1 MNHKRITNQILEQ
14 KNFTL
19 NSTLKLL
26 LNMKKLFSY
35 LLIASVLTFSSCT
48 NYDDQFADLEASIE
62 ALKTQVAGFSTL
74 SASLTTLQSSVAE
87 VKTSIANLPGNEA
100 LEADLEALSATVSAL
115 TASLESLAG
124 IVATGES
131 TTEAIN
137 AAVAAIEANQDAL
150 ATALADVATAQ
161 AAAAVA
167 ASTSSEAAT
176 QALADAVAEL
186 KAVGTTDLAA
196 LTSAIEAVEAAQAAY
211 QATSSDEATALS
223 DAIAALATAQASG
236 SSDLSALINAVQTAQ
251 TAANAVAI
259 ANQTATSAAITASQT
274 ASTNAQTALSAAIA
288 ALTTAEAA
296 GTADLTAL
304 INAVQAAQTVAA
316 TAAAANQAEMLASN
330 SALADTQAALT
341 AAIEAL
347 QADLDTVGTTTA
359 ATKIV
364 ADLLSES
371 LALLQVGQ
379 TANTASIAQ
388 LIASIAA
395 LPEDA
400 DIANVITVVSA
411 AVTASTQEMIASIL
425 ENNDVLS
432 GGLNITN
439 AAELAYAVSVAN
451 QVGIINGDLKVT
463 KSVANGLSAAD
474 ISAVTS
480 LIKTVV
486 GKVTVT
492 TNADLDFSGLTSIS
506 GNYSVTGNDVSDD
519 NLTSVGG
526 TVNLNYGGGYVQPSL
541 TNTGAITLTN
551 YSSAVLAGSLTTTT
565 VDLSGF
571 TTAAPSLTISGTLND
586 AAGDLDKLTD
596 ATSINTG
603 AILINNATSGS
614 ILSLTAKVRPTGA
627 TISTASATVV
637 VLNGDITSG
646 TLSVTLESATSL
658 VINASD
664 ITGTQIGI
672 DAPLASV
679 SMANLSGITGD
690 LDVISA
696 SSFSAPALASVTG
709 FVIIASPSID
719 LGLLETVSES
729 IDMSAGTL
737 LSLPKLE
744 SIAASSTLSATT
756 ISLPVLGQATGT
768 LTINGDLSAN
778 ALESLLDMNFTG
790 SSFTANGLVEVGN
803 ITLTGPTSVSLP
815 SLTTAGTITADEAVV
830 FDAGLLDVSST
841 INTASA
847 TTLILGDINAVETSI
862 ADRTTI
868 VTLKLNT
875 SNGFSGGDFAS
886 LNDLTVQGTGV
897 ITLTS
902 NNSSLESVNIKGA
915 HTSVDIAG
923 TASLTSLVTAGTIET
938 LSIDASGL
946 VSFNPGHA
954 VVNLSSLTVT
964 NNASLVSLTT
974 STDYLGDLTVTGNAS
989 LTTVDF
995 SSYQNVS
1002 NSTTTATI
1010 DIYGNSLS
1018 AAITTAIAAN
1028 GAVAFKEATIVSSG
1042 LATLKTAIIAHVA
1055 AYTEAK
1061 LSLDVRPDNITIN
1074 GTAGGDLTTVTQV
1087 TGSVLDGT
1095 DYINTSDEFALIN

>member
-62 ALKTQVAGFSTL
+62 ALKDQVAGFSTL
-74 SASLTTLQSSVAE
+74 SASLTELKNSVE
-87 VKTSIANLPGNEA
+87 GVKTSIANLPGNEA
-100 LEADLEALSATVSAL
+100 IEADLDTLSATVSAL
-115 TASLESLAG
+115 TASLESLAA

-137 AAVAAIEANQDAL
+137 AAVDAIEANQDAL

-167 ASTSSEAAT
+167 ASTSSAAAT

-196 LTSAIEAVEAAQAAY
+196 LTAAIEAVEDAQATY
-211 QATSSDEATALS
+211 SATSSDEATALS
-223 DAIAALATAQASG
+223 DAIAALTTAQASG
-236 SSDLSALINAVQTAQ
+236 SSNLSALINAVQTAQ

-259 ANQTATSAAITASQT
+259 ANQTATSSAITASQT
-274 ASTNAQTALSAAIA
+274 ALANSIA

-296 GTADLTAL
+296 GTVDLTAL
-304 INAVQAAQTVAA
+304 INAVQDAQTVAA

-330 SALADTQAALT
+330 AALADTQTALT
-341 AAIEAL
+341 AAIVAL

-364 ADLLSES
+364 ADLLTES

-388 LIASIAA
+388 LITSIAA

-411 AVTASTQEMIASIL
+411 AVTASTAEMIASIL
-425 ENNDVLS
+425 ENNDVLT

-451 QVGIINGDLKVT
+451 QVGIINGDLAVT

-480 LIKTVV
+480 LINTVV
-486 GKVTVT
+486 GKVTIT

-551 YSSAVLAGSLTTTT
+551 YTSAVLAGSLTTTT

-571 TTAAPSLTISGTLND
+571 TTAAPSLTISGTNN
-586 AAGDLDKLTD
+586 AGDLDGFTD

-603 AILINNATSGS
+603 AILINNATDGS
-614 ILSLTAKVRPTGA
+614 ILSLTAKVDPTGA

-646 TLSVTLESATSL
+646 TLSVTSESATSL

-664 ITGTQIGI
+664 ISGTQLHV
-672 DAPLASV
+672 DAALASV

-690 LDVISA
+690 LNVTSA
-696 SSFSAPALASVTG
+696 SSFIAPALASVTG
-709 FVIIASPSID
+709 AVNINSTNID
-719 LGLLETVSES
+719 LGLLATVSAGIS
-729 IDMSAGTL
+729 MTAGTEL
-737 LSLPKLE
+737 TLPSLE

-756 ISLPVLGQATGT
+756 ISLPALGQATGT
-768 LTINGDLSAN
+768 LTLNGDLSAN
-778 ALESLLDMNFTG
+778 SLETLLDMNFTG
-790 SSFTANGLVEVGN
+790 SSFAANVLVEAGD
-803 ITLTGPTSVSLP
+803 ISLTGPTSVSLP
-815 SLTTAGTITADEAVV
+815 SLTTAGIITALEAID
-830 FDAGLLDVSST
+830 FDAGLLTVSAAL
-841 INTASA
+841 NTASA
-847 TTLILGDINAVETSI
+847 TTLTLGDIGGSEGSI
-862 ADRTTI
+862 TDATNI
-868 VTLKLNT
+868 VNLRLNT
-875 SNGFSGGDFAS
+875 STGLNGASFGS
-886 LNDLTVQGTGV
+886 LNDLTVNGTGTV
-897 ITLTS
+897 TLNS
-902 NNSSLESVNIKGA
+902 SNSSLESVNINGA
-915 HTSVDIAG
+915 HTLLTITG

-938 LSIDASGL
+938 LLIDSTGL
-946 VSFNPGHA
+946 VSFNPGHE
-954 VVNLSSLTVT
+954 VVNLSSLTVN

-974 STDYLGDLTVTGNAS
+974 STDYLGDLTVTGNVS

-995 SSYQNVS
+995 SSYVNVS

-1010 DIYGNSLS
+1010 NIFGNDLS
-1018 AAITTAIAAN
+1018 AAITSAIAAN
-1028 GAVAFKEATIVSSG
+1028 GAVPFQEATIVSPG
-1042 LATLKTAIIAHVA
+1042 LATLKAAVIAHKA
-1055 AYTEAK
+1055 AYGASF
-1061 LSLDVRPDNITIN
+1061 LSLNVDPTNITID
-1074 GTAGGDLTTVTQV
+1074 GTAGALGSVTQV

-1095 DYINTSDEFALIN
+1095 DAINTSEEIALIN

>member
-1 MNHKRITNQILEQ
+1 
-14 KNFTL
+14 
-19 NSTLKLL
+19 
-26 LNMKKLFSY
+26 MKKLFSY

-74 SASLTTLQSSVAE
+74 SASLTTLQNSVTE
-87 VKTSIANLPGNEA
+87 VKTSIANLPGTDA
-100 LEADLEALSATVSAL
+100 IEADLEALSATVSAL

-161 AAAAVA
+161 AEAALA
-167 ASTSSEAAT
+167 ASTSSAAAT

-196 LTSAIEAVEAAQAAY
+196 LTSAIEAVEAAQATY

-223 DAIAALATAQASG
+223 DAIAALTA
-236 SSDLSALINAVQTAQ
+236 
-251 TAANAVAI
+251 
-259 ANQTATSAAITASQT
+259 
-274 ASTNAQTALSAAIA
+274 
-288 ALTTAEAA
+288 AEAA
-296 GTADLTAL
+296 GTADLTEL
-304 INAVQAAQTVAA
+304 INAVQAAQTAA
-316 TAAAANQAEMLASN
+316 DTAAAANQAEMLASN

-551 YSSAVLAGSLTTTT
+551 YTSAVLAGSLTTTT

-603 AILINNATSGS
+603 AILINNATDGS
-614 ILSLTAKVRPTGA
+614 ILSLTAKVDPTGA
-627 TISTASATVV
+627 NIATASATVV
-637 VLNGDITSG
+637 VLNGDIDSG
-646 TLSVTLESATSL
+646 TLSVDLDSATSL

-664 ITGTQIGI
+664 ITGVQLDIE
-672 DAPLASV
+672 APLASV
-679 SMANLSGITGD
+679 SMPNLSGITGD

-729 IDMSAGTL
+729 ISMAAGTL

-778 ALESLLDMNFTG
+778 SLESLSDMAFTG
-790 SSFTANGLVEVGN
+790 SSFTANGLVEVGD

-830 FDAGLLDVSST
+830 FEAPILDVSAT
-841 INTASA
+841 LATASA
-847 TTLILGDINAVETSI
+847 TTLVLGNINTTETLI
-862 ADRTTI
+862 ADRATI
-868 VTLKLNT
+868 ETLTLNT
-875 SNGFSGGDFAS
+875 SNGFAGGDFAS
-886 LNDLTVQGTGV
+886 LNDLSVQGTGV

-915 HTSVDIAG
+915 HTSVSIAG

-974 STDYLGDLTVTGNAS
+974 STDYLGSLTVTGNAS

-1002 NSTTTATI
+1002 NSETTATI
-1010 DIYGNSLS
+1010 TINGNGLS

-1028 GAVAFKEATIVSSG
+1028 GAVAFKEATIVSPG
-1042 LATLKTAIIAHVA
+1042 LATLKAAVIAHVA
-1055 AYTEAK
+1055 EYGEAK
-1061 LSLDVRPDNITIN
+1061 LSLDVDPTNITIN
-1074 GTAGGDLTTVTQV
+1074 GTAGALTSVTQV
-1087 TGSVLDGT
+1087 AGSVLKGSDN
-1095 DYINTSDEFALIN
+1095 INTSAEFALIN

>member
-1 MNHKRITNQILEQ
+1 LHGIDVFKFNLQHFINVINHKRITNQILEQ

-74 SASLTTLQSSVAE
+74 SASLTTLQNSVTE
-87 VKTSIANLPGNEA
+87 VKTSISNLPGTDA
-100 LEADLEALSATVSAL
+100 IEADLEALSATVSAL

-161 AAAAVA
+161 AEAALA
-167 ASTSSEAAT
+167 ASTSSAAAT

-196 LTSAIEAVEAAQAAY
+196 LTSAIEAVEAAQATY

-223 DAIAALATAQASG
+223 DAIAALTA
-236 SSDLSALINAVQTAQ
+236 
-251 TAANAVAI
+251 
-259 ANQTATSAAITASQT
+259 
-274 ASTNAQTALSAAIA
+274 
-288 ALTTAEAA
+288 AEAA
-296 GTADLTAL
+296 GTADLTEL
-304 INAVQAAQTVAA
+304 INAVQAAQTAA
-316 TAAAANQAEMLASN
+316 DTAAAANQAEMLASN

-480 LIKTVV
+480 LISTVV
-486 GKVTVT
+486 GKVTIS

-551 YSSAVLAGSLTTTT
+551 YNSAVLAGSLTTTT

-571 TTAAPSLTISGTLND
+571 TTAAPTLTITGSSD
-586 AAGDLDKLTD
+586 GDLDGLTD

-603 AILINNATSGS
+603 AILINNATDGS
-614 ILSLTAKVRPTGA
+614 ILSLTAKVDPTGA
-627 TISTASATVV
+627 NIATASATVV
-637 VLNGDITSG
+637 VLNGDIDSG
-646 TLSVTLESATSL
+646 TLSVDLDSATSL

-664 ITGTQIGI
+664 ITGVQLDIE
-672 DAPLASV
+672 APLASV
-679 SMANLSGITGD
+679 SMPNLSGITGD

-729 IDMSAGTL
+729 ISMAAGTL

-778 ALESLLDMNFTG
+778 SLESLSDMAFTG
-790 SSFTANGLVEVGN
+790 SSFTANGLVEVGD

-830 FDAGLLDVSST
+830 FEAPILDVSAT
-841 INTASA
+841 LATASA
-847 TTLILGDINAVETSI
+847 TTLVLGNINTTETLI
-862 ADRTTI
+862 ADRATI
-868 VTLKLNT
+868 ETLTLNT
-875 SNGFSGGDFAS
+875 SNGFAGGDFAS
-886 LNDLTVQGTGV
+886 LNDLSVQGTGV

-915 HTSVDIAG
+915 HTSVSIAG

-938 LSIDASGL
+938 LSIDATGL

-954 VVNLSSLTVT
+954 VVNLSSLTVKD
-964 NNASLVSLTT
+964 NASLVSLTT
-974 STDYLGDLTVTGNAS
+974 STDYLGSLTVTGNAS

-1002 NSTTTATI
+1002 NSETTATI
-1010 DIYGNSLS
+1010 TINGNGLS

-1028 GAVAFKEATIVSSG
+1028 GAVAFKEATIVSPG
-1042 LATLKTAIIAHVA
+1042 LATLKAAVLAHVA
-1055 AYTEAK
+1055 VYGEAK
-1061 LSLDVRPDNITIN
+1061 LSLDVDPTNITIN
-1074 GTAGGDLTTVTQV
+1074 GTAGALTSVTQV
-1087 TGSVLDGT
+1087 AGSVLKGSDN
-1095 DYINTSDEFALIN
+1095 INTSAEFALIN